1 MACSRCGE
9 SGHNIQTCDVPA
21 GHPVLTAVDFS
32 EGSAPQLDAQTQVTQ
47 WLAAFNAS
55 DEGALA
61 ALTSKHF
68 TPELAK
74 DFRAADLIDFRER
87 TGGFDITKPE
97 EATPK
102 RFCALVKERGADQ
115 QYARVVVELDAA
127 GRISRFDIYLVPTPD
142 EYRPA
147 RLSEADA
154 IAALRVY
161 LDALVEKDQ
170 FSGAV
175 LVAKHGK
182 PIFAQAYGLADRET
196 KIANTVETRF
206 RIASINKMFTATAIL
221 QLVQA
226 RKLSLDDTV
235 GKHLPDYP
243 NKHVAEQVTIH
254 HLLTHSGGT
263 GGYDAKRLALRTLQD
278 YVTLYGARDLLH
290 EPGQDNK
297 YSNYGFVLLGVI
309 IEKVTKRSY
318 YDQLQASV
326 FTPAKMLSTSSP
338 FEDKPVPGRSIAYTK
353 DAGGK
358 RATT

>member
-1 MACSRCGE
+1 
-9 SGHNIQTCDVPA
+9 V
-21 GHPVLTAVDFS
+21 
-32 EGSAPQLDAQTQVTQ
+32 TQVTQ

-68 TPELAK
+68 APELAK
-74 DFRAADLIDFRER
+74 DFPSAADLIGFRER

-102 RFCALVKERGADQ
+102 RFSALVKERGADQ
-115 QYARVVVELDAA
+115 YTRVVVELDAA

-154 IAALRVY
+154 IAALCVY

-196 KIANTVETRF
+196 KIANTVETGF
-206 RIASINKMFTATAIL
+206 AS
-221 QLVQA
+221 A
-226 RKLSLDDTV
+226 R
-235 GKHLPDYP
+235 
-243 NKHVAEQVTIH
+243 
-254 HLLTHSGGT
+254 
-263 GGYDAKRLALRTLQD
+263 
-278 YVTLYGARDLLH
+278 
-290 EPGQDNK
+290 
-297 YSNYGFVLLGVI
+297 
-309 IEKVTKRSY
+309 
-318 YDQLQASV
+318 
-326 FTPAKMLSTSSP
+326 
-338 FEDKPVPGRSIAYTK
+338 
-353 DAGGK
+353 
-358 RATT
+358 